1 MEKERKSPATISTPN
16 LQTPKI
22 LNRRQ
27 PEKLRLPAIQD
38 ALSTFYLLSHSMISI
53 GDVFVIP
60 ISRQSIPLLPIAPV
74 PSNLQRTESEST

>member
-16 LQTPKI
+16 LQTPKT

-38 ALSTFYLLSHSMISI
+38 ALSTFGLLSHSTTTLET
-53 GDVFVIP
+53 F
-60 ISRQSIPLLPIAPV
+60 L
-74 PSNLQRTESEST
+74 